1 MSVKCRELITTLEQ
15 LAPNHLAEDWDNI
28 GLLVG
33 SPEQTI
39 HKIIVTLDVDQA
51 VVSHAIAIGAD
62 MIVSHHPVIFKGI
75 TTIRTDL
82 PLGSMLFDLIKN
94 GIAVYAA
101 HTNLDSAPGGVND
114 ILAQK
119 FELKD
124 SKALAT
130 VYQEK
135 LYKLVVFVP
144 ESHAEKVR
152 IAMSEAGAG
161 YIGNY
166 SHCTFQTKGVGTFLP
181 LAATNPF
188 IGEEGKLEFVNESR
202 IETIMPAE
210 LHSRVIH
217 AMLAAHPYEEV
228 AYDEYLLLNKGA
240 SCGLGRIGR
249 LVEAITL
256 GEFIDK
262 VKLSLGVNSIKV
274 VGSAHT
280 VISQV
285 AVCGGSGASLIK
297 NAIKA
302 GADVLVTGDVKY
314 HEAQQALAEG
324 LAIID
329 AGHFATEQ
337 PVVQCVATYLNEQAD
352 KNAWNLE
359 IIANNSSKDVFTA
372 Y

>member
-1 MSVKCRELITTLEQ
+1 MPVKCRELITTLEQ
-15 LAPNHLAEDWDNI
+15 LAPKHLAEDWDNI
-28 GLLVG
+28 GLLIG

-39 HKIIVTLDVDQA
+39 HKIIVTLDVHKT
-51 VVSHAIAIGAD
+51 VVSQAIALGAD
-62 MIVSHHPVIFKGI
+62 MIIAHHPVLFKGI

-82 PLGSMLFDLIKN
+82 PLGSMLFDLIKE

-124 SKALAT
+124 SKPLTT

-144 ESHAEKVR
+144 ESHVEKVR
-152 IAMSEAGAG
+152 IAMTEAGAG
-161 YIGNY
+161 HVGNY

-181 LAATNPF
+181 LAATTPF
-188 IGEEGKLEFVNESR
+188 IGTEGKLEFVDESR
-202 IETIMPAE
+202 IETIVPAGVR
-210 LHSRVIH
+210 SRVIN
-217 AMLAAHPYEEV
+217 AMLEAHPYEEV
-228 AYDEYLLLNKGA
+228 AYDEFLLLNQG
-240 SCGLGRIGR
+240 SRSGLGRIGR
-249 LVEAITL
+249 LVEPIYL
-256 GEFIDK
+256 RDFINQVKRILK
-262 VKLSLGVNSIKV
+262 VDSVKAA
-274 VGSAHT
+274 GSANT
-280 VISQV
+280 LIRQV
-285 AVCGGSGASLIK
+285 AVCGGSGAGLIK
-297 NAIKA
+297 NAIKS
-302 GADVLVTGDVKY
+302 GADVLVTGDIKY
-314 HEAQQALAEG
+314 HEAQQAIAEG

-337 PVVQCVATYLNEQAD
+337 PLIQCVAAYLNEQAG
-352 KNAWNLE
+352 KNAWNVE

>member
-1 MSVKCRELITTLEQ
+1 MSVKCHELITKLEQ
-15 LAPNHLAEDWDNI
+15 LAPKQLAEDWDNI

-39 HKIIVTLDVDQA
+39 HKIIITLDVDQA
-51 VVSHAIAIGAD
+51 VVNQAIALGAD
-62 MIVSHHPVIFKGI
+62 MIVAHHPVIFKGI
-75 TTIRTDL
+75 TNIRTDL
-82 PLGSMLFDLIKN
+82 PLGSMLADLIKS

-101 HTNLDSAPGGVND
+101 HTNLDSALGGVND

-119 FELKD
+119 FQLKD
-124 SKALAT
+124 SRPLTT

-135 LYKLVVFVP
+135 FYKVVVFVP
-144 ESHAEKVR
+144 ESHTEIVR
-152 IAMSEAGAG
+152 IAMTEAGAG
-161 YIGNY
+161 HIGNY

-181 LAATNPF
+181 LLSTTPF
-188 IGEEGKLEFVNESR
+188 IGEEGRLEFVEESR
-202 IETIMPAE
+202 IETILPAH
-210 LHSRVIH
+210 LRSRVIN

-228 AYDEYLLLNKGA
+228 AYDEYLLLNKGS

-249 LVEAITL
+249 LGEA
-256 GEFIDK
+256 
-262 VKLSLGVNSIKV
+262 VSLGDFINQVKHTLLINSVKVAGSVN
-274 VGSAHT
+274 A

-285 AVCGGSGASLIK
+285 AVCGGSGAGLIK
-297 NAIKA
+297 DAIQA

-314 HEAQQALAEG
+314 HEAQQALAQG

-337 PVVQCVATYLNEQAD
+337 PVVQCLTAYLKEQAR
-352 KNAWNLE
+352 KNGWNIE
-359 IIANNSSKDVFTA
+359 IIDNNVSEDVFST

>member
-1 MSVKCRELITTLEQ
+1 MSVKCHEVITKLEQ
-15 LAPNHLAEDWDNI
+15 LAPKHLAEDWDNI

-39 HKIIVTLDVDQA
+39 HKIMITLDVDQT
-51 VVSHAIAIGAD
+51 AINQAITVGAD
-62 MIVSHHPVIFKGI
+62 MIVSHHPVLFKGI
-75 TTIRTDL
+75 TNIRTDS

-94 GIAVYAA
+94 KIAVYAA

-119 FELKD
+119 FQLKD
-124 SKALAT
+124 SKPLST

-144 ESHAEKVR
+144 ASHVEKVR

-161 YIGNY
+161 HIGNY

-181 LAATNPF
+181 LAATTPF
-188 IGEEGKLEFVNESR
+188 IGREGQLEFVDESR
-202 IETIMPAE
+202 IETIVPSG
-210 LHSRVIH
+210 LRCRVIN

-228 AYDEYLLLNKGA
+228 AYDEYLLQNKGPN
-240 SCGLGRIGR
+240 CGLGRIGR
-249 LVEAITL
+249 LGEAMSL
-256 GEFIDK
+256 RDFSNQ
-262 VKLSLGVNSIKV
+262 VKHLLMVNSIKV
-274 VGSAHT
+274 AGSADT
-280 VISQV
+280 VINQV

-314 HEAQQALAEG
+314 HEAQQALMEG

-337 PVVQCVATYLNEQAD
+337 PVVQSVAAYLDKQARE
-352 KNAWNLE
+352 NGWAVE
-359 IIANNSSKDVFTA
+359 MIANNSGKDVFTA